1 MFEERDRI
9 EVESDGITR
18 AIVLA
23 KGDLARID
31 PGQGVD
37 LLVISTLPGD
47 YSPTPTSLV
56 GQLAARGISVERLAA
71 MKAMDLRADLGV
83 WLSHPV
89 DDAGFERLVCF
100 EPMTKGAPPDVVGML
115 FRALFPILGHDGE
128 HTIAMPLIAAGDAGW
143 PAEQMLPPL
152 LEAAAEWLRLGLPI
166 ATLYIVERSEAKLD
180 RMGKV
185 FAEYK
190 QSEPLRPDYP
200 HEAVFHRGAGS
211 PVDPSLAPRG
221 SGPDSMMRKSASH
234 ISGLPLLVVVAALGA
249 VILWVLYSPATLSG
263 DGGGSF
269 LQQLLSP
276 VAVFTFFGLLA
287 AAALFAIVRHSSAGS
302 YADLSEFDDLLRN
315 ELRAKPRADTK
326 RVFLSFSSKD
336 AAAADAV
343 GECLSRVAP
352 HVDLYDFRRDVQR
365 GTRYQRKIDAALKDS
380 EKVVCLFS
388 PDYMRSGECQE
399 ELEVTRLRNKRQGFD
414 MLVPVYWR
422 RIEGD
427 LEDWIV
433 ILDPADCREANERR
447 LADEIRHLARRL

>member
-1 MFEERDRI
+1 MRAAHWKWQGRENLPRVAPLAGGTMFEERDRI

-31 PGQGVD
+31 PEQGVD

-89 DDAGFERLVCF
+89 DDAGFDRLVCF

-128 HTIAMPLIAAGDAGW
+128 HTVAMPLIAAGDAGW

-166 ATLYIVERSEAKLD
+166 TTLYIAERSEAKLE
-180 RMGKV
+180 RMGEA
-185 FAEYK
+185 FARAK
-190 QSEPLRPDYP
+190 AAIALPPGPDPLDVIERRSVP
-200 HEAVFHRGAGS
+200 EAIVPRA
-211 PVDPSLAPRG
+211 PAPRE
-221 SGPDSMMRKSASH
+221 
-234 ISGLPLLVVVAALGA
+234 
-249 VILWVLYSPATLSG
+249 ATLEMAR
-263 DGGGSF
+263 GGLATEMLGRVVRW
-269 LQQLLSP
+269 LLNR
-276 VAVFTFFGLLA
+276 FGLA
-287 AAALFAIVRHSSAGS
+287 GPEIVLGPPPDEGSATGGV
-302 YADLSEFDDLLRN
+302 R
-315 ELRAKPRADTK
+315 

-336 AAAADAV
+336 AAAADLV
-343 GECLSRVAP
+343 GERFAREAP
-352 HVDLYDFRRDVQR
+352 HVDLYDFRRDVQH

-380 EKVVCLFS
+380 EKVICLFS